1 MRIFFSFALVALVCA
16 AFTSCGGNSDPGE
29 VALNCYKAMTE
40 GGDFTQYLDPSADKQ
55 VLEKTVEESKEGLKS
70 MKEMGVTVSDI
81 KLVGVE
87 ENGDKATAKIS
98 QTITA
103 LGQTETSTVPVPLVK
118 VDGKWYVSAK

>member
-1 MRIFFSFALVALVCA
+1 MRKLFSFALVALVCA

-55 VLEKTVEESKEGLKS
+55 VLEKAVEESKEGLKS

-87 ENGDKATAKIS
+87 ENGDKATATLS
-98 QTITA
+98 QTITMG
-103 LGQTETSTVPVPLVK
+103 GQTTTENVPVPLVK